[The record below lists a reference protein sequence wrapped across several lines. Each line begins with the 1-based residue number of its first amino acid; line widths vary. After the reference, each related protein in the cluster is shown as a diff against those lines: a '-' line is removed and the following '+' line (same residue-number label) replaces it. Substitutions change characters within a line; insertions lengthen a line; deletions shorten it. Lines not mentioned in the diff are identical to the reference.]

1 MRSLRW
7 IVAGLVVVGVVA
19 FVRYLIE
26 RQETAALRSEIAIL
40 QQERERVARLRAEH
54 ERLVAGKVSDAE
66 LQRLRSDRE
75 ALNRLRNEIN
85 SLETNAEQRAKSV
98 QESPPDALP
107 ALVLKR
113 RIGTDGRMLLD
124 DVPADLEAIRKLFAA
139 FAARSER
146 VDVRFQYHPTET
158 RMDLLK
164 QSIESISKIGKD
176 LKLRFTVTMD
186 RMTQ

>member
-7 IVAGLVVVGVVA
+7 ISVGLVVVGVVA

-26 RQETAALRSEIAIL
+26 RQESAALRSEIAIL
-40 QQERERVARLRAEH
+40 QQEQDHAARLRAEH

-66 LQRLRSDRE
+66 LQRLRSDRA

-85 SLETNAEQRAKSV
+85 ALETNAEQRAKAV
-98 QESPPDALP
+98 QKSQPDALP
-107 ALVLKR
+107 ALVLKM
-113 RIGTDGRMLLD
+113 RIGTDGSMLLD
-124 DVPADLEAIRKLFAA
+124 GVPADLDAIRQLFTA
-139 FAARSER
+139 FSARSER

-164 QSIESISKIGKD
+164 QTIESVAKIGKD
-176 LKLRFTVTMD
+176 LKLPFTVTMD